1 MNLDQKRIIMDLPI
15 KSYFC
20 ILSAYKNK
28 SKTQI
33 QYLCIPLSVGTATLF
48 RHCSLRGPLMS
59 TPLPFEWLM
68 NEGTIDLLVAPTFHG
83 LPRVWFDL
91 ASLRH
96 QFWELKW
103 FKKGGVVPLWSSW
116 RYRDSDLAKLTIPHF
131 GVPTGKDTGTFWQW
145 HKRDLPKGFLF

>member
-1 MNLDQKRIIMDLPI
+1 MVRSAWSLQVCLSMKISYSNYIKACLYYSILCLFLHGTTLHLMNLNQKRIIMDLPI

-103 FKKGGVVPLWSSW
+103 FKKGG
-116 RYRDSDLAKLTIPHF
+116 
-131 GVPTGKDTGTFWQW
+131 
-145 HKRDLPKGFLF
+145 